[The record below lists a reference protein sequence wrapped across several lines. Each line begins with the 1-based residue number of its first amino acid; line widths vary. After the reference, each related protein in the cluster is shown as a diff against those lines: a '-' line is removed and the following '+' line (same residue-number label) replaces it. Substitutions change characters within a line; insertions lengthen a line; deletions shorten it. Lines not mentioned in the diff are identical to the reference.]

1 MSKYV
6 YRLVARTEAA
16 GKYDPSAPREG
27 NEDSFGIIADVGSP
41 NTAVKFDTSTA
52 LPDKGVLMVVADGMG
67 GHSAGEIASQIA
79 VNTVRDL
86 FSEDKITDS
95 EIGTAKARATY
106 LESVVV
112 AADKNIREDANANP
126 ERKGMGST
134 IVLVWIVGNELTVTW
149 CGDSRAYR
157 YRPGKGLEMLS
168 EDHSMV
174 QDLVRKRKLSYEET
188 FSHPQ
193 GNIIT
198 HCLGGGGKGNAEP
211 ESRQFTLE
219 MGDIIMLCS
228 DGLSGVVFDYE
239 KYRDNGEP
247 YSTDNLQD
255 ILARPKASLKDTI
268 SCLFDAA
275 RRCDWYDNVTAILF
289 EMKGTEAP
297 IASTDAPIQDTSIA
311 NDNEKPI
318 EQREKKTKWMTPV
331 LVLITLLIGFLGGR
345 LLSSHYPEE
354 NPVDTTL
361 CDSTTTTDD
370 SGPID
375 TLQESIST
383 TSTAAN
389 PGQHTQKKIAPKQ
402 KSENNTDIQKNDTT
416 DLTVINQQSQ

>member
-41 NTAVKFDTSTA
+41 NTAVKFDTTTA

-289 EMKGTEAP
+289 EMK
-297 IASTDAPIQDTSIA
+297 ASEDAPQLEASNIK
-311 NDNEKPI
+311 DNNSPI
-318 EQREKKTKWMTPV
+318 EQKENKRIKWIILA
-331 LVLITLLIGFLGGR
+331 LVLSSLIIGFLGGK
-345 LLSSHYPEE
+345 LLYR
-354 NPVDTTL
+354 NPSEVDIIDTIFH
-361 CDSTTTTDD
+361 DSTTAMDSIENTDT
-370 SGPID
+370 I
-375 TLQESIST
+375 
-383 TSTAAN
+383 N
-389 PGQHTQKKIAPKQ
+389 APKIGTPTNGTLR
-402 KSENNTDIQKNDTT
+402 KDPVRSNTVKNDTST
-416 DLTVINQQSQ
+416 QPNTGGSDLTPI